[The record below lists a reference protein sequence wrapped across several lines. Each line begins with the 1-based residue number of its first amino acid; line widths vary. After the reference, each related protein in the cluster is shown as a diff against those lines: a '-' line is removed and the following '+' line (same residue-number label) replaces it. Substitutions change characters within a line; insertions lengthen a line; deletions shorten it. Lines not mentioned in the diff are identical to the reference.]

1 MYKRT
6 ITEREAGQR
15 FDKYLHKLLPE
26 AGSGFLYKMLRKKNI
41 VLNDKKA
48 DGSEKLICGDEVSI
62 YFSDETLQKFMGEQK
77 KTAIDT
83 GLDAANRNPQ
93 KTMSDITEDIAII
106 YENKHILIVNKPAGI
121 LTQKA
126 VLTDF
131 SLNDWLIDY
140 MLTAHQITET
150 ELQTFRPSACNRLD
164 RNTSGIVLCAKSVH
178 GAQMLGEALRSRD
191 LHKFYMLYVKGRIT
205 GEKVLEGYLVKDE
218 KSNKVEIYPELYG
231 DYSNRKKDDAGKGS
245 YICTRY
251 IPIKQDRDKTLLEV
265 ELITGKSHQ
274 IRAHLAS
281 IGHPLLGDYK
291 YGDKSWNDEYKRK
304 FKVKHQ
310 LLHAYKVVFGELD
323 EPFEDISGK
332 EFIAPLPDIFE
343 SVCAY
348 YI

>member
-48 DGSEKLICGDEVSI
+48 DGSEKLACGDEVSI
-62 YFSDETLQKFMGEQK
+62 YFSDETLHKFMGEQK
-77 KTAIDT
+77 EFAY
-83 GLDAANRNPQ
+83 NRKLEETNSIS
-93 KTMSDITEDIAII
+93 KEHSTDIKESISVI
-106 YENKHILIVNKPAGI
+106 YENEHILFANKPAGI

-140 MLTAHQITET
+140 MLTTHQMTEV

-164 RNTSGIVLCAKSVH
+164 RNTSGIVLCAKTVQ
-178 GAQMLGEALRSRD
+178 GAQMLSEALRSRD
-191 LHKFYMLYVKGRIT
+191 LHKFYMLYVKGHLTEEI
-205 GEKVLEGYLVKDE
+205 VLEGYLVKDE
-218 KSNKVEIYPELYG
+218 KSNKVEIYPEPYE
-231 DYSNRKKDDAGKGS
+231 DYSNSKKDDVNKGS

-251 IPIKQDRDKTLLEV
+251 IPIKQERDKTLLEV

-274 IRAHLAS
+274 IRAQLAS

-291 YGDKSWNDEYKRK
+291 YGDKSWNDEYKKR

-310 LLHAYKVVFGELD
+310 LLHAYKVIFGELD
-323 EPFEDISGK
+323 EPFEDISEK
-332 EFIAPLPDIFE
+332 EFIAPLPDVFE
-343 SVCAY
+343 SVAE
-348 YI
+348 